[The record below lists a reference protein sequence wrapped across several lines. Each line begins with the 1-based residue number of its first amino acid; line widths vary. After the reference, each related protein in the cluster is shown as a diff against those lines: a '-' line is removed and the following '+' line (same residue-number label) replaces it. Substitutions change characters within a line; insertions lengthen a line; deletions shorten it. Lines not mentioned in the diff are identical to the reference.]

1 MTEIIRHA
9 EAITRH
15 RDHSLVD
22 IALVSSLVDL
32 LGWGRRIPA
41 ILMYRITHVGGER
54 QVAQTAWNEGRSVC
68 HDERELE
75 PEAIP
80 AQLLEAIGNEVM
92 TSLDAQEAD
101 GTTTHYCWMPVVRDG
116 LPLACLEFR
125 LRRAL
130 NQRQLRLIDGM
141 RGLYCNYLS
150 LLHYSQV
157 DSLTGLLN
165 RKTFDDSLHKLL
177 AAADGPA
184 QAGGP
189 ERRSEDSVGEHWL
202 AVLDLDRFKRVND
215 SHGHLF
221 GDQVLVGLANIMR
234 QVFRRRDKL
243 FRFGGEEF
251 VVILRHT
258 SEKNALKV
266 FERLRATVEAHPFPV
281 VGTVTI
287 SIGLTRVHAHDS
299 PTILLGRADDALY
312 YAKKHGRNRL
322 CYHEALVAKGR
333 LKPAQP

>member
-22 IALVSSLVDL
+22 IALISSLVDL
-32 LGWGRRIPA
+32 LGWGRRMPA
-41 ILMYRITHVGGER
+41 ILMYRVTHIGGER
-54 QVAQTAWNEGRSVC
+54 QIALTTWNEGRSIR
-68 HDERELE
+68 HDERECAPGDAPARLV
-75 PEAIP
+75 EAIDSEIVTTEDRT
-80 AQLLEAIGNEVM
+80 A
-92 TSLDAQEAD
+92 AD
-101 GTTTHYCWMPVVRDG
+101 GSTIHVCWMPVVRDG

-125 LRRAL
+125 LRRSL
-130 NQRQLRLIDGM
+130 SHRQLGLIDGM

-150 LLHYSQV
+150 LLQYSQV
-157 DSLTGLLN
+157 DTLTGLLN

-177 AAADGPA
+177 AAADIENH
-184 QAGGP
+184 AGGQ
-189 ERRSEDSVGEHWL
+189 ERRTEDSVGEHWL
-202 AVLDLDRFKRVND
+202 AVLDIDHFKRVND
-215 SHGHLF
+215 SRGHLF
-221 GDQVLVGLANIMR
+221 GDRVLVGIANIMR

-258 SEKNALKV
+258 AEKNALKV
-266 FERLRATVEAHPFPV
+266 FERLRATVEEHPFPE
-281 VGTVTI
+281 VGKVTI
-287 SIGLTRVHAHDS
+287 SIGLTRVHAHDD

-312 YAKKHGRNRL
+312 YAKRHGRNRL

-333 LKPAQP
+333 LKPAPA

>member
-22 IALVSSLVDL
+22 VALVSSLVDL
-32 LGWGRRIPA
+32 LGWGRRVPS
-41 ILMYRITHVGGER
+41 ILMYRVTHIGGGRQIALTTWNVGHGVQHE
-54 QVAQTAWNEGRSVC
+54 
-68 HDERELE
+68 EREFDPGQAPLRLID
-75 PEAIP
+75 AI
-80 AQLLEAIGNEVM
+80 EHEVM
-92 TSLDAQEAD
+92 TTEDRIEAD
-101 GTTTHYCWMPVVRDG
+101 GSTTHYCWMPVVRDN
-116 LPLACLEFR
+116 LPLACIEFR

-130 NQRQLRLIDGM
+130 NHRQMALIDGM

-150 LLHYSQV
+150 LLNYSQV

-177 AAADGPA
+177 ETADGTA
-184 QAGGP
+184 QADGP
-189 ERRSEDSVGEHWL
+189 ERRTEDSIDENWL

-221 GDQVLVGLANIMR
+221 GDQVLVGMANIMR
-234 QVFRRRDKL
+234 EVFRRRDKL

-258 SEKNALKV
+258 TEKNALKV
-266 FERLRATVEAHPFPV
+266 FERLRQTVEEHAFPV
-281 VGTVTI
+281 VGQVTV
-287 SIGLTRVHAHDS
+287 SIGLTRVHAHDN
-299 PTILLGRADDALY
+299 PTMLLGRADDALY

-333 LKPAQP
+333 LKPAPT